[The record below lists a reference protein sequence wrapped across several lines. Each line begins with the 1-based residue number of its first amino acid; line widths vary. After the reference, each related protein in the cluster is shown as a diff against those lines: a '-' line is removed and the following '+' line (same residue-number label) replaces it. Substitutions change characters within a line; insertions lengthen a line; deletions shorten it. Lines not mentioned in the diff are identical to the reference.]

1 MKNKK
6 LYKYINLLL
15 RYTIGV
21 LAVGFIYYR
30 LKDEFVDQLQFL
42 RLSSINYIL
51 LFIVLI
57 LMFFNWGI
65 ESIKWKFAIKK
76 IENITFVKAFK
87 YTLTGIT
94 FSLLTPNRIGEIP
107 ARALLLNKNKLTE
120 LILKTIVSSYSQLLI
135 TLFLGSISLV
145 FTINYFKLAF
155 SSTFIIVGLSSFTIL
170 LGLIYFQVNSFE
182 NYFNRFEYF
191 KKRQLFSAL
200 STFTRKELFKILALS
215 FLRYLVFFL
224 QFFLVLKAV
233 GVNISNFQEIMLIP
247 LCFMITSCIPTL
259 LISEIGVRGSVAL
272 FIFGVVSDM
281 EIEIIL
287 ASILLWLINVAV
299 PALLGVFNLKEVKIL
314 KEH

>member
-1 MKNKK
+1 
-6 LYKYINLLL
+6 
-15 RYTIGV
+15 
-21 LAVGFIYYR
+21 
-30 LKDEFVDQLQFL
+30 
-42 RLSSINYIL
+42 
-51 LFIVLI
+51 
-57 LMFFNWGI
+57 
-65 ESIKWKFAIKK
+65 
-76 IENITFVKAFK
+76 
-87 YTLTGIT
+87 
-94 FSLLTPNRIGEIP
+94 
-107 ARALLLNKNKLTE
+107 
-120 LILKTIVSSYSQLLI
+120 
-135 TLFLGSISLV
+135 
-145 FTINYFKLAF
+145 
-155 SSTFIIVGLSSFTIL
+155 
-170 LGLIYFQVNSFE
+170 LIYFQVNSFE